1 MLELATLISRHART
15 RPDATAVVFGDERL
29 NYALFGARVARSANL
44 LRSLGI
50 GKGDKVATVLG
61 NSLEALELVWAV
73 PAVGAA
79 LVPLSP
85 LLTSVGLASLL
96 RDSDAKCLVSQHS
109 MLPALGAMRAELA
122 GLLPGRVLL
131 TDGKSGDFDDYNALA
146 AAHRDT
152 FEPEPCGPEDLFNI
166 MYTSG
171 TTGLPKGI
179 MHSHYVRSMY
189 CLLMASAYRMTPESR
204 TLHAGAI
211 VFNGAYVT
219 MMPTFYLGGTYVLL
233 PQFDAETTI
242 ATIERERITHIMLVP
257 TQIIAILA
265 SSQYRPERLASLE
278 CIVSL
283 GAPLLQEHKNRLN
296 AELPHRFYEL
306 YGCTEGFITI
316 LDRDEAV
323 RKAGSVGRPTQ
334 YFEMRIVDAE
344 GRDLPPREI
353 GEIVG
358 RGPIRMQGYYKRPDL
373 TAQAIRDGW
382 VFTGDVGYAD
392 EDGYLYLVDRKK
404 DMIDSGGMKVYPKD
418 VEEVAARHPAI
429 REVAVFGV
437 PHDKWGE
444 TPLAAV
450 ILREGA
456 TATAEELCGWINER
470 VGARYQRVSEVVIVK
485 DFPRSAAGKTLK
497 REMREPYWA
506 GREKKI

>member
-1 MLELATLISRHART
+1 MLELATLISRHARY
-15 RPDATAVVFGDERL
+15 RPDVTAVVFGDERL
-29 NYALFGARVARSANL
+29 TYAQFAARVARVANL
-44 LRSLGI
+44 LRALGI

-61 NSLEALELVWAV
+61 NSREALELVFAV

-85 LLTSVGLASLL
+85 LLMPAGLASLL
-96 RDSDAKCLVSQHS
+96 RDSDAKCLVSQRS
-109 MLPALGAMRAELA
+109 MLATLEKLGDDLA
-122 GLLPGRVLL
+122 PLLPGRVLL
-131 TDGKSGDFDDYNALA
+131 IDGASGDFGDYAALTA
-146 AAHRDT
+146 RQRDT
-152 FEPEPCGPEDLFNI
+152 FVPEPCGPDDLFNI

-179 MHSHYVRSMY
+179 MHSHYVRAMY
-189 CLLMASAYRMTPESR
+189 CLLMASLYRMTPESR
-204 TLHAGAI
+204 TMHAGAI

-219 MMPTFYLGGTYVLL
+219 LMPTFYLGATYVLL
-233 PQFDAETTI
+233 PQFDADATI
-242 ATIERERITHIMLVP
+242 AAIERERITHIMLVP

-265 SSQYRPERLASLE
+265 SKAYRPERLSSLE
-278 CIVSL
+278 CILSL
-283 GAPLLQEHKNRLN
+283 GAPLLQEHKDRLN
-296 AELPHRFYEL
+296 ADLPNRFYEL
-306 YGCTEGFITI
+306 YGLTEGFVTI
-316 LDRDEAV
+316 LDRDEAQ
-323 RKAGSVGRPTQ
+323 RKSGSVGRPTQ
-334 YFEMRIVDAE
+334 FFEMRIVDAD
-344 GRDLPPREI
+344 GHDVPCGEI

-373 TAQAIRDGW
+373 TEQAIRDGW
-382 VFTGDVGYAD
+382 IFTGDLGYTD

-418 VEEVAARHPAI
+418 VEEIAARHPAI

-450 ILREGA
+450 ILRAGA
-456 TATAEELCGWINER
+456 QATTEELRDWINAR
-470 VGARYQRVSEVVIVK
+470 VAARYQRVSAVVILD

-506 GREKKI
+506 ASERKI